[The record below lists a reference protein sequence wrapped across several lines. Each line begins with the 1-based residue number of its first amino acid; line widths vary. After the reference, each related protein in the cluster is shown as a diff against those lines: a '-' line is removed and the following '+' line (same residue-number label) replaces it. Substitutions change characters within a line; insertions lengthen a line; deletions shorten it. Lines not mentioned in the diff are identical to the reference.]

1 MGACQVKMEITL
13 KTIGF
18 AKNREQQRFGGWSE
32 VVTDLVLDE
41 KYKEG
46 LIELKDYSHVIV
58 IYWMHEVTNCD
69 MRAVP
74 QGKAG
79 QVPEVGIFACRCP
92 QRPNPIGVTTIRI
105 LSVRGSVVTVKGLD
119 VVSNTPIL
127 DLKPYTPQYDIAQE
141 ATVPEWVNKL
151 DY

>member
-1 MGACQVKMEITL
+1 
-13 KTIGF
+13 
-18 AKNREQQRFGGWSE
+18 
-32 VVTDLVLDE
+32 VLDE